1 MTQTTRKGVIVF
13 LVLLAAVGG
22 YGAYR
27 HFTAAPESTTT
38 VSPSTPP
45 AAPAAPAAPATQPV
59 ASAPAS
65 GTPAASS
72 GAAPASAPASS
83 APAQAEQTTTVA
95 QTTPSQTPAQS
106 AAQPDNGKPSF
117 DVVRVEPSGDATIAG
132 RASPHAA
139 IAIYANGAV
148 VGRAT
153 ANENGEWAIVLDRPL
168 APGEYELTV
177 TSVAD
182 GGKSEVE
189 AAERVAVSVPRN
201 KTEQPLVAIVSPD
214 QPTRVV
220 QQPASAAAPSVVIT
234 TIQLTDGTLSISG
247 AAAPGALLKV
257 YIDDAAVGDAT
268 AGAEGGFSLSLPAN
282 VAAGTHQVRVDQIE
296 KSTGKVLARAEVPFD
311 NEVSP
316 SGQTAVVAETP
327 AAEEA
332 KPMTVEV
339 RRGDNLWRIAERVF
353 GKGARYTA
361 IYRANETQIRDPDLI
376 YPGQILTIPR

>member
-27 HFTAAPESTTT
+27 HFTAEPTATTT

-45 AAPAAPAAPATQPV
+45 AAPSAPAAPASQ
-59 ASAPAS
+59 
-65 GTPAASS
+65 PAASATPAS
-72 GAAPASAPASS
+72 PAPSASSEGAPASAPASS
-83 APAQAEQTTTVA
+83 AAAPAEQTTTVA
-95 QTTPSQTPAQS
+95 QTTPSQP
-106 AAQPDNGKPSF
+106 AAQMDNGKPSF
-117 DVVRVEPSGDATIAG
+117 DVIRVEPSGDATIAG

-220 QQPASAAAPSVVIT
+220 QQPASAATPSVVIT

-316 SGQTAVVAETP
+316 AGQTPVTAETP
-327 AAEEA
+327 AAEKVE
-332 KPMTVEV
+332 PTTVEV

-361 IYRANETQIRDPDLI
+361 IYRANESQIRDPDLI

>member
-27 HFTAAPESTTT
+27 HFTAEPTGTTT

-45 AAPAAPAAPATQPV
+45 AAPSAPAAPASQ
-59 ASAPAS
+59 
-65 GTPAASS
+65 PAASATPAS
-72 GAAPASAPASS
+72 PAPSASSEGAPASAPASS
-83 APAQAEQTTTVA
+83 AAAPAEQTTTVA
-95 QTTPSQTPAQS
+95 QTTPSQP
-106 AAQPDNGKPSF
+106 AAQQDNGKPSF
-117 DVVRVEPSGDATIAG
+117 DVIRVEPSGDATIAG

-220 QQPASAAAPSVVIT
+220 QQPASAATPSVVIT

-316 SGQTAVVAETP
+316 AGQTSITAETP
-327 AAEEA
+327 AAEKVE
-332 KPMTVEV
+332 PTTVEV

-361 IYRANETQIRDPDLI
+361 IYRANESQIRDPDLI

>member
-27 HFTAAPESTTT
+27 HFSAEPTATTT

-45 AAPAAPAAPATQPV
+45 AAPAAPASQ
-59 ASAPAS
+59 
-65 GTPAASS
+65 PAASATPAS
-72 GAAPASAPASS
+72 PAPSASSEGAPASAPASS
-83 APAQAEQTTTVA
+83 AAAPAEQTTTVA
-95 QTTPSQTPAQS
+95 QTTPSQP
-106 AAQPDNGKPSF
+106 AAQQDNGKPSF

-220 QQPASAAAPSVVIT
+220 QQPASAATPSVVIT

-316 SGQTAVVAETP
+316 AGQTLVTAETP
-327 AAEEA
+327 AAEKVE
-332 KPMTVEV
+332 PTTVEV

-361 IYRANETQIRDPDLI
+361 IYRANESQIRDPDLI